1 MSKAFFISDVHLGA
15 EDEAKENRKRKL
27 LAKFFDMVSVDGDK
41 LFILGDFFNFWF
53 DYKGVV
59 FSAYFDV
66 LCKLRELSLSGVE
79 IHFFGGN
86 HDWWASKTGFLS
98 DYLGMIIHSRAEEVI
113 IDGRRFFVGHGDGM
127 VNCDWAYKF
136 LLKPVIRN
144 AVSIALFKIFPAQW
158 AMSLARL
165 VSPAEKLYKRS
176 PKEAVFVR
184 EYEEFAG
191 KKIKE
196 GFDFVILGHLH
207 IPIEKNLFS
216 GKYINTGDFYRNFT
230 YAVFDG
236 RDAKLM
242 RFEEVGDDEK

>member
-1 MSKAFFISDVHLGA
+1 
-15 EDEAKENRKRKL
+15 
-27 LAKFFDMVSVDGDK
+27 
-41 LFILGDFFNFWF
+41 
-53 DYKGVV
+53 
-59 FSAYFDV
+59 
-66 LCKLRELSLSGVE
+66 
-79 IHFFGGN
+79 
-86 HDWWASKTGFLS
+86 
-98 DYLGMIIHSRAEEVI
+98 
-113 IDGRRFFVGHGDGM
+113 
-127 VNCDWAYKF
+127 
-136 LLKPVIRN
+136 
-144 AVSIALFKIFPAQW
+144 FKIFPAQW

-165 VSPAEKLYKRS
+165 VSPAEKLYRRS

-207 IPIEKNLFS
+207 IPVEKNLFS

-242 RFEEVGDDEK
+242 RFEEVRDDEK